1 MGDTPDVARG
11 RAILL
16 TLIVALLGASA
27 LIIGIYLRSMP
38 ATLNSPA
45 GQSAIATR
53 AIRFLLTVVL
63 MVALYRGSVIAKWI
77 AVALFG
83 LSLLIMIP
91 ATILAPMMAPLTLLY
106 AAFVSVLLVSRDVDA
121 FLEDQRSGR

>member
-1 MGDTPDVARG
+1 MGDSPDIARG

-16 TLIVALLGASA
+16 TLIVAQLGASA

-38 ATLNSPA
+38 ATWDSPA
-45 GQSAIATR
+45 GQAAVATR
-53 AIRFLLTVVL
+53 VVRFLLTVVL
-63 MVALYRGSVIAKWI
+63 MLALYRGSTIAKWI

-83 LSLLIMIP
+83 VALLIMIP
-91 ATILAPMMAPLTLLY
+91 ATILAPIMAPLTILY
-106 AAFVSVLLVSRDVDA
+106 AAFIAALLVSRDVDA